1 MCKELWEFA
10 DDGERFTEK
19 IVHSF
24 FPELIKRWEQH
35 QTNHVITVVLI
46 SRVFYDPNDLEYA
59 AGPLR
64 QTDDGAWYKDF
75 FKVVVDL
82 EVVSN
87 WTEVLRNLK
96 EAFWKFQRDIL
107 LTHHHHRKAE
117 AGGDV
122 RLVGTISFAHDGPLL
137 EALNLALNPTE
148 AHYIDRSL
156 SLTGSSVIVISPG
169 TGYFRVQKHLL
180 RLTTLR
186 MLDQG
191 FGLDLVCLA
200 KRPLHTSPIFSFQ
213 GIDPP
218 PVPPSEGIS
227 RAMDPLWGGG
237 RAEFEQ
243 SPRDLKTWWWEPFW
257 ISASF
262 WDKQRDMPF
271 REDRYVFNCGNGHV
285 LTYNTQLRHPSTHV
299 RGANA
304 WVA

>member
-1 MCKELWEFA
+1 
-10 DDGERFTEK
+10 
-19 IVHSF
+19 VHSF

-107 LTHHHHRKAE
+107 LTHHYHRNAE

-156 SLTGSSVIVISPG
+156 SLTGSSVIVITPG
-169 TGYFRVQKHLL
+169 TGYFRVQKQLL

-213 GIDPP
+213 GIEPT

-237 RAEFEQ
+237 RAEAEL
-243 SPRDLKTWWWEPFW
+243 SPKDFKTFWWEPFW
-257 ISASF
+257 VSASF

-271 REDRYVFNCGNGHV
+271 REDR
-285 LTYNTQLRHPSTHV
+285 
-299 RGANA
+299 
-304 WVA
+304 